1 MAFGPQWQH
10 AWLVI
15 ASFLAGGLN
24 AMAGGGSFVSF
35 PALLGVGVPPI
46 QANATN
52 TVALWPGQF
61 TSIAAY
67 WQDLKAN
74 LRLVVPVCSAALL
87 GGLTGAIVLLRTGQV
102 TFMALVPWLLLLAAG
117 LFAASGPVSG
127 WLQRNRV
134 IVAGSKPNPRPS
146 LVPLWIGVVV
156 VCFYI
161 GYFGAGAGFLLMS
174 VLAVFGIQN
183 INQINALKVIA
194 TTTANG
200 IAVVTFVVE
209 KQILWKYCLL
219 MMIAAA
225 LGGYLG
231 ARYSRRMNPRF
242 MRMLE
247 IVNALKV
254 IATTTANGIA
264 VVTFVVEKQIL
275 WKYCLLMMIAAALG
289 GYLGARYSR
298 RMNPQFMRMLV
309 VAIGLGMA
317 AYFFWKQYA

>member
-1 MAFGPQWQH
+1 MALDSQWQH

-15 ASFLAGGLN
+15 ASFLAGALN
-24 AMAGGGSFVSF
+24 AMAGGGSFLSF

-74 LRLVVPVCSAALL
+74 LRLVLPVCSAALL
-87 GGLTGAIVLLRTGQV
+87 GGVLGAIVLLHTGQA
-102 TFMALVPWLLLLAAG
+102 TFLALVPWLLLLAAG
-117 LFAASGPVSG
+117 LFAVSGPVSA
-127 WLQRNRV
+127 WLRRDRMSVSPMNV
-134 IVAGSKPNPRPS
+134 SNDKPN
-146 LVPLWIGVVV
+146 LAPLWIGVVV

-183 INQINALKVIA
+183 INQ
-194 TTTANG
+194 
-200 IAVVTFVVE
+200 
-209 KQILWKYCLL
+209 
-219 MMIAAA
+219 
-225 LGGYLG
+225 
-231 ARYSRRMNPRF
+231 
-242 MRMLE
+242 
-247 IVNALKV
+247 VNALKV

-264 VVTFVVEKQIL
+264 VVTFIVEKQIL
-275 WKYCLLMMIAAALG
+275 WKYCLLMMIAAAVG
-289 GYLGARYSR
+289 GFLGARYSR
-298 RMNPQFMRMLV
+298 GLNPRFMRMLV
-309 VAIGLGMA
+309 VGIGLGMA